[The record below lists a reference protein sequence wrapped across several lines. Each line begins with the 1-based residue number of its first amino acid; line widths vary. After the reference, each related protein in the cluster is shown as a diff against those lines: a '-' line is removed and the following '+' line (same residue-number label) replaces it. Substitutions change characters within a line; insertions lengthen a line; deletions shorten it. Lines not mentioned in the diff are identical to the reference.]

1 MINKFIFGFGL
12 KKCSFISTI
21 SKKTIKQL
29 TMSNLSNKRINIYF
43 ITIVITLGGLLFG
56 YDTGV
61 INGTQFYFSK
71 YFELTGALKGFI
83 VSSALLGALVG
94 AAFSGV
100 ISKSIGRKNSLIIAA
115 ILFSIS
121 AWGSGLPS
129 ILPESI
135 SLMVFFRI
143 LGGIAIGMA
152 SMNAP
157 MYIAEIAPAE
167 KRGTLVTYY
176 QLAVVIGFFVVFLVT
191 YFIGNG
197 MSDSENISTGWRYMF
212 WSELIPAMLFLGFLF
227 MVPKSPR
234 WLMLKG
240 REEEAMNI
248 LTRIH
253 GEDVASKEIIEI
265 KENLQ
270 NEGKNKKTSIF
281 TKSLLTIII
290 IGTILSVLQQFTG
303 INAVLYYGADI
314 FEQALGFGKEDVLL
328 QQILLA
334 TVNLVFTFVAM
345 FTVDKL
351 GRKPLLIIGGFGMLL
366 GFLMMGFTLY
376 FSDYSQLNSAG
387 LPALSSS
394 EGIISLIGILIF
406 IGSFAMSM
414 GPIVWVLLAEM
425 FPNRIRSIAMS
436 IAVAGQWLA
445 NYFVSQTF
453 PMIVE
458 SDANKLQIDGGIW
471 NNSLPYFL
479 FSGFIVIIIIFV
491 WKYIPETKGKTLEE
505 METLFEKS

>member
-1 MINKFIFGFGL
+1 MKN
-12 KKCSFISTI
+12 S
-21 SKKTIKQL
+21 Q
-29 TMSNLSNKRINIYF
+29 NKRINIYF

-100 ISKSIGRKNSLIIAA
+100 LSKSIGRKNSLIIAA
-115 ILFSIS
+115 TLFTLS

-129 ILPESI
+129 MLPESI

-143 LGGIAIGMA
+143 LGGIAIGIA

-167 KRGTLVTYY
+167 KRGNLVTFY
-176 QLAVVIGFFVVFLVT
+176 QLAIVIGFFVVFLAT

-197 MSDSENISTGWRYMF
+197 LSESENISTGWRYMF
-212 WSELIPAMLFLGFLF
+212 WSELIPAGLFLGLLFL
-227 MVPKSPR
+227 VPKSPR

-240 REEEAMNI
+240 KEEEAQNVLI
-248 LTRIH
+248 NIH
-253 GEDVASKEIIEI
+253 GEDNASQELKEIRGSLE
-265 KENLQ
+265 KDFKGE
-270 NEGKNKKTSIF
+270 KASIF
-281 TKSLLTIII
+281 SKSLLPIII
-290 IGTILSVLQQFTG
+290 IGTILSILQQFTG

-314 FEQALGFGKEDVLL
+314 FEQALGFGKEDILL

-334 TVNLVFTFVAM
+334 TVNLVFTFIAM

-351 GRKPLLIIGGFGMLL
+351 GRKPLLIIGGFGMLI

-387 LPALSSS
+387 LPTISSS

-414 GPIVWVLLAEM
+414 GPVVWVILSEI
-425 FPNRIRSIAMS
+425 FPNRVRSVAMS

-445 NYFVSQTF
+445 NYFVSQSF
-453 PMIVE
+453 PIIVE
-458 SDANKLQIDGGIW
+458 SEANKLQIDGGIW
-471 NNSLPYFL
+471 NNALPYFL
-479 FSGFIVIIIIFV
+479 FSGFIILIIVFV
-491 WKYIPETKGKTLEE
+491 WKFIPETKGKTLEE
-505 METLFEKS
+505 METLFEK